1 MKFDIVVG
9 NPPFNNNTHLKILE
23 KTIIHNL
30 GWKAVIIHPS
40 NWFFHKDR
48 LFRKYKN
55 VADHIESIYTISKV
69 DSQHLF
75 SVWVYG
81 GLMVS
86 VISPVVCSNQKIE
99 TFKMNIPRSE
109 KFRLYHRKYREKKKK
124 QLKIAK
130 NCIFLHLNFDLSI
143 FNRIFANV
151 RSKDPKK

>member
-9 NPPFNNNTHLKILE
+9 NPPFNSNAHLKILE
-23 KTIIHNL
+23 KTIDVL
-30 GWKAVIIHPS
+30 GQKAVIIHPS

-69 DSQHLF
+69 DAQHLF

-99 TFKMNIPRSE
+99 PFKMNIPRSE
-109 KFRLYHRKYREKKKK
+109 KFRLYHRKYREKRKNSKK
-124 QLKIAK
+124 
-130 NCIFLHLNFDLSI
+130 
-143 FNRIFANV
+143 
-151 RSKDPKK
+151 